1 MQNKKN
7 NIRFHFSIMSSKQV
21 LLCLG
26 LIFSCFIYPNYSYA
40 QQDSTQNSEI
50 LSEIDSTQEKVDQKI
65 PKQKRSKARPNH
77 SPQKA
82 LLWGIIPGG
91 GQVYNKKYWKLPLV
105 YGGVGGLGYLVVDSR
120 VKYQCFRKAYLAEVD
135 LDSTTVNTCNPLL
148 STSQL
153 KIRRDYYLQQFEYAT
168 LGFIGFYALTLVDA
182 FVDAHLMKFDI
193 SDDLSLEW
201 QPNLRFNAFSAPNQN
216 WQAGLEMRIKLKP
229 KRPPPAVFEF

>member
-7 NIRFHFSIMSSKQV
+7 IIQFYFSMMSSKRL

-26 LIFSCFIYPNYSYA
+26 LIFSWILCPNNSYA

-50 LSEIDSTQEKVDQKI
+50 ISRIDSSQQKGDQKI
-65 PKQKRSKARPNH
+65 PGKKRNKARPRH

-82 LLWGIIPGG
+82 LLWGLVPGG

-105 YGGVGGLGYLVVDSR
+105 YGGIGGLGYLVVDSR
-120 VKYQCFRKAYLAEVD
+120 IKYQCFRKSYLAMVD
-135 LDSTTVNTCNPLL
+135 EDSTTINTCDPLL

-153 KIRRDYYLQQFEYAT
+153 KIRRDFYLQQFEYAT

-182 FVDAHLMKFDI
+182 FVDAHLMQFDI

-201 QPNLRFNAFSAPNQN
+201 QPNLRFNAFSAQSQN
-216 WQAGLEMRIKLKP
+216 WHAGLEMRIKLKP
-229 KRPPPAVFEF
+229 KGPPPAVFEF